1 VRKLL
6 LTLLILA
13 LTLPSSA
20 FSSKKAKYMRAGN
33 PADKVVQPFPGFS
46 LQGGGDNDEAFR
58 YLCSK
63 ANGGDI
69 VVLRARGNDEYNKDI
84 TKLCP
89 SANSVATLIL
99 PSRASASDPIVTQAL
114 SHAECIFFS
123 GGDQAKY
130 ITNWKNTPVQIE
142 VNKAIARGVP
152 IGGTSAGL
160 AVLGEFVFSALN
172 DTAVSPVTLAD
183 PYDKTVTIDRGFLS
197 IPLLQSVITDTHFI
211 KRDRMG
217 RLLVFMA
224 RILKENSVATLH
236 AIAVDEDGALT
247 LDTDGS
253 MHLLGD
259 KNAFMLTAQQQATQC
274 TAGKPLTFGPVSV
287 YRLQAGSTFNV
298 NSWTGSNGTAYQ
310 LRVDNGKV
318 ISTQPGGNIY

>member
-1 VRKLL
+1 VRKAILVLL
-6 LTLLILA
+6 VIALA
-13 LTLPSSA
+13 LTASA
-20 FSSKKAKYMRAGN
+20 FSSKKAKYMRSGN
-33 PADKVVQPFPGFS
+33 PADKIVQPIAGFS
-46 LQGGGDNDEAFR
+46 LQGGGDNDEAFT
-58 YLCSK
+58 YLCNK
-63 ANGGDI
+63 TNGGDI
-69 VVLRARGNDEYNKDI
+69 LVLRARGNDEYNTDI
-84 TKLCP
+84 RKLCP

-99 PSRASASDPIVTQAL
+99 PSRASASDPIVTEAI

-142 VNKAIARGVP
+142 VNRAIARGVP

-172 DTAVSPVTLAD
+172 DTAVSPVALAD
-183 PYDKTVTIDRGFLS
+183 PYDKTVTIDRGFLT

-224 RILKENSVATLH
+224 RILKENSIPTLH

-247 LDTDGS
+247 LDTDGTI
-253 MHLLGD
+253 HLLGT
-259 KNAFMLTAQQQATQC
+259 KNAFMLTAQSQPTQC
-274 TAGKPLTFGPVSV
+274 TVGKPLAFGPISV
-287 YRLQAGSTFNV
+287 YRLQSGSTFNV
-298 NSWTGSNGTAYQ
+298 KTWTGTNGTAYE
-310 LRVDNGKV
+310 LRVDNGKL
-318 ISTQPGGNIY
+318 ISTQPNGNVY